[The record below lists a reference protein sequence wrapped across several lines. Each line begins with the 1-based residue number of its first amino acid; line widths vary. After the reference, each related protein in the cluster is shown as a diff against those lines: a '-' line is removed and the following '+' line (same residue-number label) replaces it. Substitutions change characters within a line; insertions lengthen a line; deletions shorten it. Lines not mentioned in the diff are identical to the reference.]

1 MMSFVMPLTT
11 PNVEAALRDA
21 TAGSPEARW
30 VAAQALGGVVD
41 ENRNKAVDAL
51 YGLLSDPFEE
61 VRAQALEGLA
71 EQMRA
76 GASIAVETLL
86 GALDDPSGAVRCA
99 AIDAAAQIP
108 VDSTERI
115 GQLLSDS
122 DPSVRATAATA
133 LGELQARDAANQIA
147 SSLTDSVGFVRTR
160 AAMAL
165 AALSDE
171 RGVPVLLS
179 LLEGDPDTAYDAIL
193 ALGSLEDNALSPHF
207 EKLTSRLLVSA
218 PLKAVAATAMVRC
231 HTPTGKDILD
241 GMMASRF
248 RTTRMAVLSTLARM
262 PITGMAAAVGRIMDR
277 HSPGEV
283 SSAIQTLCALSQA
296 DEAAC
301 QNEMEGRRGKLRSKE
316 LNDELNEAIAL
327 CGQRQKE
334 RC

>member
-115 GQLLSDS
+115 GELLSDS
-122 DPSVRATAATA
+122 EPHPVKMMCSGAQPRQLATVSRA
-133 LGELQARDAANQIA
+133 A
-147 SSLTDSVGFVRTR
+147 SS
-160 AAMAL
+160 A
-165 AALSDE
+165 
-171 RGVPVLLS
+171 
-179 LLEGDPDTAYDAIL
+179 
-193 ALGSLEDNALSPHF
+193 
-207 EKLTSRLLVSA
+207 
-218 PLKAVAATAMVRC
+218 
-231 HTPTGKDILD
+231 
-241 GMMASRF
+241 
-248 RTTRMAVLSTLARM
+248 
-262 PITGMAAAVGRIMDR
+262 
-277 HSPGEV
+277 
-283 SSAIQTLCALSQA
+283 
-296 DEAAC
+296 
-301 QNEMEGRRGKLRSKE
+301 RRGSCARL
-316 LNDELNEAIAL
+316 
-327 CGQRQKE
+327 
-334 RC
+334 